1 MKVIRGLDSA
11 TQGLVDYKSQE
22 PQEPTYPRFRNYDS
36 GNAYRE
42 LLTVLIDT
50 QHGLCGYCEVK
61 LVGPDRQVEHFVP
74 QDAGEEGRRKAVDYS
89 NMIACCLGGDQAG
102 LFEKDTERYI
112 SPTKDSISCGAAK
125 QDITDPRLID
135 PRTLAA
141 SPSPFRVQ
149 ADGKMVPDPKA
160 CAYLGLPEP
169 SVWRTIEIL
178 GLNVRRLKA
187 NRTEIWDLVQ
197 ENYGGTLNNTA
208 TAELAAQV
216 ELLPGT
222 GNDIPKYFTT
232 IRSFFGTAAETVL
245 MRDTQAWI

>member
-1 MKVIRGLDSA
+1 MKVIRGLNSA
-11 TQGLVDYKSQE
+11 TQGLVDYKAQE
-22 PQEPTYPRFRNYDS
+22 SLEPTYPRFRDYDS

-42 LLTVLIDT
+42 LLKGLIDT

-61 LVGPDRQVEHFVP
+61 LVGSDRQIEHFVP
-74 QDAGEEGRRKAVDYS
+74 QNAGQEGRRKAVDHS

-102 LFEKDTERYI
+102 LFGNDPERYI
-112 SPTKDSISCGAAK
+112 SPAKDSISCGAAK
-125 QDITDPRLID
+125 RDITDPSLID

-149 ADGKMVPDPKA
+149 ADGKIVPDPNA
-160 CAYLGLPEP
+160 CMQLGLPEP
-169 SVWRTIEIL
+169 GVWRTIEIL

-187 NRTEIWDLVQ
+187 NRTEMWDLLQ
-197 ENYGGTLNNTA
+197 GNYGDALSNTA

-216 ELLPGT
+216 ELLPGS
-222 GNDIPKYFTT
+222 GNDVSKYFTT
-232 IRSFFGTAAETVL
+232 IRSFFGTAAEAVL